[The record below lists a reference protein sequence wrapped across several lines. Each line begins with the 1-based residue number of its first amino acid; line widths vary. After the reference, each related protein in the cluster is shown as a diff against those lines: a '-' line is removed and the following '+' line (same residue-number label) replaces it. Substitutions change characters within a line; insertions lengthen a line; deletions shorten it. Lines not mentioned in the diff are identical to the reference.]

1 MKLGQNVLVK
11 YGMSLV
17 KAIVIDI
24 DFEYATLRV
33 EYEKGKHCNIRV
45 KNQDKELFSIDLD
58 TKSVLD
64 PKELYKESTGYTIYK
79 A

>member
-11 YGMSLV
+11 CGMNLV
-17 KAIVIDI
+17 KAVVIDI
-24 DFEYATLRV
+24 DFSYATLRV
-33 EYEKGKHCNIRV
+33 EYEKGKHGNIRV

-58 TKSVLD
+58 TRSMLN
-64 PKELYKESTGYTIYK
+64 PKELYKESTGYTIYE

>member
-11 YGMSLV
+11 YGMSLI
-17 KAIVIDI
+17 KAVVIDI
-24 DFEYATLRV
+24 DFSYATLRV

-45 KNQDKELFSIDLD
+45 KNEDKEIFSIDLD